1 MDSFPEDSANIP
13 IHFYGSTLDSNEDDN
28 EEEVDVTTEVRY
40 FKSPLHTAAVLTSC
54 FVTAPKLFLSFSGNR
69 ESKSQLHL
77 YRAMC
82 TEERKRSVLV

>member
-13 IHFYGSTLDSNEDDN
+13 VNFYGSTLDSNEDDSE

-54 FVTAPKLFLSFSGNR
+54 FVTAPKLFLFFLGNR
-69 ESKSQLHL
+69 E
-77 YRAMC
+77 
-82 TEERKRSVLV
+82 